1 MNATITTRGSSKGFL
16 NTSEIQRLAPAVFTD
31 HAAPN
36 VSERYQYVDTSAIL
50 ATLEGLGY
58 VAVKA
63 GQSVARSAA
72 GQSYTKHVIRV
83 MHQDYLQDKMR
94 MVGDVVPQII
104 LQNSHN
110 RTSAFHL
117 SAGLFRLV
125 CSNGL
130 AVESAGFASVRVLHN
145 DPDIHG
151 HIIDGTNLIR
161 EVTENT
167 IVPQIATMHRIELSR
182 DQEWAF
188 ARAASVLK
196 AGDVMT
202 DDDIAHLLEV
212 RREEDAGRT
221 MWQVLNR
228 VQENVVKGGYTTTD
242 RGGRTVTARGITSAT
257 RDLDF
262 NLRLWT
268 LAGRVTKELA

>member
-1 MNATITTRGSSKGFL
+1 MTTRTFSTAKGFL
-16 NTSEIQRLAPAVFTD
+16 STDDVARLAPSVFTD
-31 HAAPN
+31 HAAPG
-36 VSERYQYVDTSAIL
+36 VSDRYQYVNTGDIL
-50 ATLEGLGY
+50 NTLSEIGY

-63 GQSVARSAA
+63 GQSVTRT
-72 GQSYTKHVIRV
+72 GDRTFTKHVVRV
-83 MHQDYLQDKMR
+83 MHQDYLDTGKR

-104 LQNSHN
+104 LTNSHN

-145 DPDIHG
+145 DPAIYG

-167 IVPQIATMHRIELSR
+167 IVPQIETMNRIQLST

-196 AGDVMT
+196 AGEVMT
-202 DDDIAHLLEV
+202 DADVKHLLEV
-212 RREEDAGRT
+212 RREEDAGRS

-228 VQENVVKGGYTTTD
+228 IQENVVKGGYATTD
-242 RGGRTVTARGITSAT
+242 AAGRNVVARGINSAT